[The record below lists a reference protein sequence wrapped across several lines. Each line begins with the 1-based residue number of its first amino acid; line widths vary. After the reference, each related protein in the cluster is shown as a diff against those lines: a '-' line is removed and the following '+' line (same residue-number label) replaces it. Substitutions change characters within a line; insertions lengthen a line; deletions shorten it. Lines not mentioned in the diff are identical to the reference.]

1 MKRLRLYLAGLLVL
15 SPFTAHSQVEEL
27 SNTEMTEAYIL
38 DGSIIV
44 KQKAAQAKPSNTKK
58 AALKVGP
65 GKPAISEAEQV
76 LELDQQAVQ
85 QLQFDQQVTQ
95 QQGAQQLNQYEQA
108 NSTAL
113 FIAPPLNPAA
123 QAQQLQAQAL
133 VRDGLGLPE
142 GTQITPEMMGQYLST
157 FAGQSSGNPLQG
169 QQTVTADSFQF
180 IIPNPSS
187 IQNGSYNSGDGSIN
201 VESNNAQIIFNLL
214 FPKDP

>member
-1 MKRLRLYLAGLLVL
+1 
-15 SPFTAHSQVEEL
+15 
-27 SNTEMTEAYIL
+27 
-38 DGSIIV
+38 
-44 KQKAAQAKPSNTKK
+44 
-58 AALKVGP
+58 LKVGP

-108 NSTAL
+108 NNTAL

-123 QAQQLQAQAL
+123 QAQQLHAQAL

-157 FAGQSSGNPLQG
+157 FAGQSTGTPLQG

-180 IIPNPSS
+180 IIPNPSG
-187 IQNGSYNSGDGSIN
+187 IQNGSYTSGDGSMN

-214 FPKDP
+214 FPKNP